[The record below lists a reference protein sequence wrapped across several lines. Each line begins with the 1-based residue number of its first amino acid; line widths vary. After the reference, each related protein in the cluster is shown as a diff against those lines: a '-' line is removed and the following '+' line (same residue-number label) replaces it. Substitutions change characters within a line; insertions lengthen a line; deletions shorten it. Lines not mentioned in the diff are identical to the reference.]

1 MSIYSS
7 IIKEIWTKSWAIGLV
22 EGGVSTILSEND
34 YPVRWIKMPKDRWF
48 ADPFIL
54 DVTESEIQLLVEDF
68 EYAKGK
74 GCISVLHI
82 SRKNWK
88 INKRKVLLQLPTHL
102 SFPCILRRNGDVYV
116 YPENCLGGK
125 LDMYRYDVESETVS
139 FYKTLCNEAIWDSV
153 ITTDFEEPLL
163 FTAKQDDYHLDI
175 FKWNTEKEQFFF
187 WQSVI
192 SDSPNSRM
200 GGLLFQY
207 KDAICYPAQDCSK
220 GYGCAIDVKKIE
232 FDSNDKTFRF
242 SLIKKLLSPHPR
254 MRLGMHTL
262 NEYKGFAVIDVQ
274 GYRYP
279 RIVSIIECASQLKKT
294 IFNGRSTKA

>member
-7 IIKEIWTKSWAIGLV
+7 VIKKIWTKSWALGLV
-22 EGGVSTILSEND
+22 EGGVSTILSRNE
-34 YPVRWIKMPKDRWF
+34 YPVHWVKMPKDRWF

-54 DVTESEIQLLVEDF
+54 DVTDSEIRLLVEDF

-74 GCISVLHI
+74 GCISLLHI
-82 SRKNWK
+82 SRKNWR
-88 INKRKVLLQLPTHL
+88 IRKRNVLLELPTHL
-102 SFPCILRRNGDVYV
+102 SFPSILRRNGDIYV
-116 YPENCLGGK
+116 YPENCLSGK
-125 LDMYRYDVESETVS
+125 LDMYRYDIESETLS
-139 FYKTLCNEAIWDSV
+139 FYKTLCNDAIWDSV
-153 ITTDFEEPLL
+153 ITTDFGEPLL
-163 FTAKQDDYHLDI
+163 FTAKRDDYHLDI

-187 WQSVI
+187 WQSVV

-200 GGLLFQY
+200 GGLLFRY
-207 KDAICYPAQDCSK
+207 EDSICYPAQDCSK